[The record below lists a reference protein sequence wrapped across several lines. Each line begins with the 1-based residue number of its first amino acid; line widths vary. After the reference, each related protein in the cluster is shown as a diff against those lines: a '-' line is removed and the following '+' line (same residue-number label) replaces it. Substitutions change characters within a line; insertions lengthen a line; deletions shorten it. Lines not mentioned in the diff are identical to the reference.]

1 MSIRAL
7 QTIYVVT
14 IWSGGKPG
22 RRWKTL
28 KSPRLLPNGTGVT
41 FRSLET
47 KMKVHV
53 IGNISVEEYEEGRE
67 YPGVDLDVEG
77 DGADMTED
85 DPPEDPKTRELM
97 L

>member
-1 MSIRAL
+1 MGIRTL

-67 YPGVDLDVEG
+67 YPGVDLELE
-77 DGADMTED
+77 GADMDDGGE
-85 DPPEDPKTRELM
+85 DPPEDPKSKELM